1 MSIQPFSKD
10 VAVIQKLDDEPN
22 DVTGL
27 TPAELKLR
35 FDQAAIW
42 LKDYINNT
50 LIPALSSNSSSGG
63 TGASNIGAG
72 VPDFSGSSVQA
83 ILNAFNDALVDRYTK
98 AQTNS
103 YVSQATNTL
112 VSSVTVNTSTGV
124 ITVTRKNGTKQ
135 TFDTALEKVPASMEL
150 METSGGTYLVI
161 TNQDGS
167 KTQTDVSNLID
178 QYVFQDSTE
187 LNFSTETSGGAVTVT
202 ASIRPSSIGLDR
214 FKAEVT
220 EKLEEYNAASKAN
233 ADEARQSAST
243 SSTYSNFASE
253 AALRAQNSLS
263 QAQSSASSASGSATK
278 AAQSASAAAASAQS
292 AQSSAAQALESKNAA
307 QDAREEAQRW
317 AKEAENAA
325 GGGVISFNGRAGSV
339 VPQSGDYTA
348 AQVGAIPSQDKGKA
362 GGVASLDSTGK
373 VPASQLPDM
382 GSGSGPVLV
391 PATVK
396 FGTQSGEYV
405 EIAGSD
411 IIHLFF
417 DGYAFYLL
425 GDCAFHFLSTTCP
438 TFFSITINAP
448 GYEWAPSATSG
459 NFISMLHFVYS
470 STATKT
476 YPSLVST
483 TNFSVGAERIFSEFT
498 TINADAITLC
508 CGMLGE
514 GRVIQ

>member
-1 MSIQPFSKD
+1 M
-10 VAVIQKLDDEPN
+10 AVIQKLDDEPN

-50 LIPALSSNSSSGG
+50 LLPALSSNSSSGG
-63 TGASNIGAG
+63 TGASHIGAS
-72 VPDFSGSSVQA
+72 VPDFSGSTVQA
-83 ILNAFNDALVDRYTK
+83 IFNAFNDALVDRYTK

-103 YVSQATNTL
+103 YVSQATSTL

-124 ITVTRKNGTKQ
+124 ITVTRKDGSKQ

-150 METSGGTYLVI
+150 VETSGGTYLVI

-220 EKLEEYNAASKAN
+220 ETLEEYNAASKAS
-233 ADEARQSAST
+233 ADEARGSANRAST
-243 SSTYSNFASE
+243 SSNLAND
-253 AALRAQNSLS
+253 AALRAQNSVS
-263 QAQSSASSASGSATK
+263 QAQYSASNAADSAAQ
-278 AAQSASAAAASAQS
+278 AAQSASAAAASAS
-292 AQSSAAQALESKNAA
+292 AAQSSAAQALQAQNAA
-307 QDAREEAQRW
+307 QSAQAEAERW
-317 AKEAENAA
+317 AKEAEHAA
-325 GGGVISFNGRAGSV
+325 GGGVVSFNGRAGSV

-382 GSGSGPVLV
+382 GLGSGMVLV
-391 PATVK
+391 PATVS
-396 FGTQSGEYV
+396 FGPNTGGEAEIVGSNAVYLVFDGRFLHLPGDCTFHFSSAVQLRTMTITIDASSSYGWALTSSESGVFNVVQTQYGSSDSYSINASVSMEGGSGDIYTRTWDGLQMGIYAVAITICGGVLGSGEAV
-405 EIAGSD
+405 
-411 IIHLFF
+411 
-417 DGYAFYLL
+417 
-425 GDCAFHFLSTTCP
+425 
-438 TFFSITINAP
+438 
-448 GYEWAPSATSG
+448 
-459 NFISMLHFVYS
+459 
-470 STATKT
+470 K
-476 YPSLVST
+476 
-483 TNFSVGAERIFSEFT
+483 
-498 TINADAITLC
+498 
-508 CGMLGE
+508 
-514 GRVIQ
+514 